1 MVGIGRKMCIFTN
14 VSLHIVVCLNH
25 RVTSMEKET
34 GKPDF
39 LPEIPPPP
47 FVADAKTVETG
58 TSEPAVAPVEKRSQS
73 LGLKILFIALI
84 SLGLLIPDLII
95 MSLIGDRERTQNT
108 TVSEISSSWSGEQ
121 LISGPIVT
129 IPYDSISPD
138 DTGGKV
144 RLLPESLDFN
154 AEVKSQTLH
163 RGIYESVVY
172 NADVKLSGDISLAPL
187 ESLGIP
193 MSAYRFKDATVTVG
207 IGDLKGVE
215 DISSLDLSGKQL
227 EMEGGRNLQ
236 VYSFSHIDEMEWSD
250 DYVYAVDMT
259 SGSGAGSG
267 CMEAQVGI
275 ISADTM
281 KYPYSLTMKL
291 RGSRALGV
299 TPIGRHNDITIA
311 GDCKSPSFK
320 GMFLPSE
327 REVADGSFKAEWTLN
342 SINRDYPQ
350 AFIGDRASSITLSAA
365 VVDMLVPVDRYQ
377 KTDRAVKYAIIV
389 VLLTFIAVLFA
400 EIVMHHPI
408 HVFQYLLI
416 GLALILFYSLL
427 LSLSEHISFGCS
439 YLVAAVMTI
448 GLIFLYMKGV
458 LHSLKVAT
466 AIAGLLVVIYAF
478 IYMLLCLE
486 TFALLTGSIGLFI
499 ALAVIMYATLKLRI
513 ENR

>member
-1 MVGIGRKMCIFTN
+1 MC
-14 VSLHIVVCLNH
+14 LHVAVCLNH
-25 RVTSMEKET
+25 RVTSMEKEN
-34 GKPDF
+34 GKHDF

-47 FVADAKTVETG
+47 FAADVKTVETG
-58 TSEPAVAPVEKRSQS
+58 ACEPSVAPGEKRSQS

-84 SLGLLIPDLII
+84 SLGLLIPDLIM
-95 MSLIGDRERTQNT
+95 MSLISDREHAQNT
-108 TVSEISSSWSGEQ
+108 TVAEISSSWSGEQ
-121 LISGPIVT
+121 LISGPIIT

-144 RLLPESLDFN
+144 RLLPESLNFN
-154 AEVKSQTLH
+154 ANVESQTLH

-187 ESLGIP
+187 EVLGIP
-193 MSAYRFKDATVTVG
+193 VSAYRFKDATVTVG

-215 DISSLDLSGKQL
+215 DISTLAIGDKSI

-236 VYSFSHIDEMEWSD
+236 VYSFSQIDEMELND
-250 DYVYAVDMT
+250 DYVYVVDMT
-259 SGSGAGSG
+259 SGTGSGSG

-281 KYPYSLTMKL
+281 RYPYSLTMKL

-299 TPIGRHNDITIA
+299 TPIGRHNDIAIA

-327 REVADGSFKAEWTLN
+327 REVADGSFKADWTLN

-350 AFIGDRASSITLSAA
+350 AFVGDRASSITSSAA

-400 EIVMHHPI
+400 EIMMRHPI
-408 HVFQYLLI
+408 HLFQYLLI

-427 LSLSEHISFGCS
+427 LSLSEHISFGLS

-448 GLIFLYMKGV
+448 GLIYLYMRGV
-458 LHSLKVAT
+458 LRSAKVSL
-466 AIAGLLVVIYAF
+466 AIAGLLSVIYTF
-478 IYMLLCLE
+478 IYILLCLE
-486 TFALLTGSIGLFI
+486 TFALLTGSVGLFI
-499 ALAVIMYATLKLRI
+499 ALAAIMYATLKLRI
-513 ENR
+513 DNR

>member
-1 MVGIGRKMCIFTN
+1 MTTENETN
-14 VSLHIVVCLNH
+14 QQDLI
-25 RVTSMEKET
+25 
-34 GKPDF
+34 
-39 LPEIPPPP
+39 PEIPPVVP
-47 FVADAKTVETG
+47 G
-58 TSEPAVAPVEKRSQS
+58 IPASSAAQHRPVKPRKEQQRQS

-84 SLGLLIPDLII
+84 TFGLLIPDLII
-95 MSLIGDRERTQNT
+95 MSLISDREDTQEA

-121 LISGPIVT
+121 LISGPILT

-154 AEVKSQTLH
+154 ASVNSQTLH

-172 NADVKLSGDISLAPL
+172 NADITLSGDISIEPL
-187 ESLGIP
+187 KALGIP
-193 MSAYRFKDATVTVG
+193 MSALRLNDAVATVG

-215 DISSLDLSGKQL
+215 EISAIKLGGADYDL
-227 EMEGGRNLQ
+227 EGSRNLQ
-236 VYSFSHIDEMEWSD
+236 VYNFSRIDDLDWDME
-250 DYVYAVDMT
+250 YVSV
-259 SGSGAGSG
+259 SGKGSGSG
-267 CMEAQVGI
+267 CMETTVPVFTDG
-275 ISADTM
+275 AD
-281 KYPYSLTMKL
+281 KIPYSLNMKL

-299 TPIGRHNDITIA
+299 TPIGRHNDIVIT
-311 GDCKSPSFK
+311 GDCKSPSFS

-327 REVADGSFKAEWTLN
+327 RKVENGDFSASWKLN

-350 AFIGDRASSITLSAA
+350 AFVGDRAAAITMSAA

-400 EIVMHHPI
+400 EIMMNHPM

-427 LSLSEHISFGCS
+427 LSLAEHMSFGLS
-439 YLVAAVMTI
+439 YLLASVMTI
-448 GLIFLYMKGV
+448 GLIVLYMKGA
-458 LHSLKVAT
+458 LHSTKVAV
-466 AIAGLLVVIYAF
+466 AIGVLLTIIYLF
-478 IYMLLCLE
+478 IYVLLCLE

-499 ALAVIMYATLKLRI
+499 ALAAIMYATLKLRI
-513 ENR
+513 ESRK